1 MPPHLTPQA
10 QVEHFPVHLD
20 PLLRNW
26 WGPAMGAICEFIDA
40 SEGEHSDLTDRYVLY
55 FQGKRGY

>member
-1 MPPHLTPQA
+1 M
-10 QVEHFPVHLD
+10 HLD

-55 FQGKRGY
+55 FQGKRDY